1 MTMNLITDLDDRDE
15 DELNK
20 MIKNNLNIETDQAG
34 SNEIMLNNI
43 NLNQR

>member
-1 MTMNLITDLDDRDE
+1 MNLINDLDDRNE

-20 MIKNNLNIETDQAG
+20 MLNNNLNIQIDQAG

>member
-1 MTMNLITDLDDRDE
+1 MNLINDLDDRNE

-20 MIKNNLNIETDQAG
+20 MINNNLNINIDQAG